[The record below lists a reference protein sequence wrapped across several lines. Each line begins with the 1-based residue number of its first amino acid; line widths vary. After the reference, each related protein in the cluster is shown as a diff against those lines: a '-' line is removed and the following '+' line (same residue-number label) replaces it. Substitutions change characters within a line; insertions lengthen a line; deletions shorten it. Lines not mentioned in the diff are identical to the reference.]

1 LVVYGIGTVARL
13 AQLEREASMTGYDVT
28 VKRLD
33 PVRVVALS
41 EDLADHNQIS
51 EAADRLYPRLHGA
64 LARQGVSAPGV
75 SYAFYEDTGDDE
87 RPLRLTTALPVPAG
101 VVIEEDGIATIDV
114 PGVERA
120 ATTVVCGAPTRFHD
134 AFAAIHNWV
143 EQTGERATVFDREVY
158 LDCGGP
164 RDTWVTELQ
173 TILEPKP

>member
-1 LVVYGIGTVARL
+1 
-13 AQLEREASMTGYDVT
+13 MTGYDVI

-33 PVRVVALS
+33 PVRVIALS

-51 EAADRLYPRLHGA
+51 EAAGRLYPRLHGA
-64 LARQGVSAPGV
+64 LARQGISASGV

-87 RPLRLTTALPVPAG
+87 RPLRLTTALPLPGG
-101 VVIEEDGIATIDV
+101 VVIKEDGIATTDV

-120 ATTVVCGAPTRFHD
+120 ATTVVRGAPTLFHH
-134 AFAAIHNWV
+134 AFAAIHDWA

-158 LDCGGP
+158 LDCDGP
-164 RDTWVTELQ
+164 LDTWVTELQ